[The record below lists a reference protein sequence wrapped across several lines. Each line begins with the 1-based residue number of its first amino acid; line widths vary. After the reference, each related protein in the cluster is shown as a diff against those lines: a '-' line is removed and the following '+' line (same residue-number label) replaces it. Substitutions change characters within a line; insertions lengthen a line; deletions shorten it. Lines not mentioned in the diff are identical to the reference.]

1 MAHSIPLGRGSPM
14 PAPLIIGGGP
24 AGAVAACWLARAGY
38 SATVLERTSGATD
51 KVCGDFLSGEAL
63 GMLESLGI
71 SPRALGARPISRVRL
86 IRGRSMVE
94 AELPFPAAGLSRRI
108 LDEALLQRATQAG
121 ARVVRGHTVQSIVPT
136 GAGFSVRAEGLSPIA
151 ATTVFLAT
159 GKHNLRGVTRGVRSD
174 RWVGLKV
181 YVRLSPGQRAA
192 LGGAVELALLSDGY
206 AGLQLVEGD
215 RAVLC
220 VLTKGRVA
228 PGLTNWW
235 DEVTQVNPHLRVRL
249 EGAVPLMDRP
259 LAIAGM
265 PYGFL
270 YRPSDRE
277 IPGLFRL
284 GDQAGVIASL
294 TGDGVA
300 IAMLSGFWAA
310 RAWRDGRGHSGYH
323 ADIHLRLRPRVRVA
337 SALQSLLTTT
347 IAQPALML
355 ATQAFPGLM
364 RFSATLTRVARTDRD
379 LAGLGNGLTPDIMPP
394 SSLALAKARDASRE
408 T

>member
-1 MAHSIPLGRGSPM
+1 
-14 PAPLIIGGGP
+14 
-24 AGAVAACWLARAGY
+24 VAACWLARAGY
-38 SATVLERTSGATD
+38 SATVLERTPGATD

-63 GMLESLGI
+63 GMLDALGI
-71 SPRALGARPISRVRL
+71 SPHVLGARPISRVRL
-86 IRGRSMVE
+86 IHGRSVVE

-121 ARVVRGHTVQSIVPT
+121 ARIVRGHAVQSIVPAE
-136 GAGFSVRAEGLSPIA
+136 AGFSVRADGLSPIA
-151 ATTVFLAT
+151 AKTVFLAT
-159 GKHNLRGVTRGVRSD
+159 GKHNLRGVTRAARSD

-181 YVRLSPGQRAA
+181 YVRLCPGQRAA
-192 LGGAVELALLSDGY
+192 LGGAVELTLLPDGY
-206 AGLQLVEGD
+206 AGLQSVEGD

-220 VLTKGRVA
+220 VLTKGRVP
-228 PGLTNWW
+228 PGLTDWW
-235 DEVTQVNPHLRVRL
+235 KDVVQANPHLRERL
-249 EGAVPLMDRP
+249 TGAVLLTDRP

-310 RAWRDGRGHSGYH
+310 RAWYDGRGHSGYH
-323 ADIHLRLRPRVRVA
+323 ADIHLRLRPRVRIA
-337 SALQSLLTTT
+337 SALQSLATTT

-355 ATQAFPGLM
+355 AMWAFPGLM
-364 RFSATLTRVARTDRD
+364 RLSATLTRVARTDRD
-379 LAGLGNGLTPDIMPP
+379 LAGLGNGLNPDTMPP
-394 SSLALAKARDASRE
+394 RGLALAKVRNARRE
-408 T
+408 M